1 MAYKGKVGDDFGQ
14 EGGEYGAFSGQT
26 LEARR
31 EHNRIVCIASY
42 RLAGLIKAAGET
54 PQPQGDGE
62 IPDPYFK
69 DNIRRALELE
79 IINDEDA
86 TFLYAINTR
95 GNIAKHKWGRDIWK
109 KWCQE

>member
-26 LEARR
+26 LEARQ
-31 EHNRIVCIASY
+31 EHSDILCIASY
-42 RLAGLIKAAGET
+42 RLAGLIKAAGGT
-54 PQPQGDGE
+54 PKGK
-62 IPDPYFK
+62 FK
-69 DNIRRALELE
+69 DNIGRALELE
-79 IINDEDA
+79 IINDADA
-86 TFLYAINTR
+86 TFLYAINKR